1 MLFQKELAQAKE
13 FLEYFKKEFEKMR
26 LEQIEMMKKVGRIE
40 TDIAE
45 IKKQL
50 SKRSSEEMQS

>member
-13 FLEYFKKEFEKMR
+13 VLEYFKKEFEKMR
-26 LEQIEMMKKVGRIE
+26 LEQIEMMKKVSRIE
-40 TDIAE
+40 TDIDE

-50 SKRSSEEMQS
+50 SKRSSDLKS